1 MMPTVPA
8 GGDVRTVAPGEIVL
22 GLQGTVDYEIEWDQ
36 SVIDA
41 LVNEY
46 AIDESEIDPQV
57 PINDERSLLVA
68 VLGFLATGDGGE
80 RHVESSAIVEQFAAR
95 FPREI
100 TLGGTCVR
108 AALVLRR
115 LGIPSVLHLVS
126 TDENVRRLLPADCEA
141 LTSATADTLDPH
153 LIIQFRPGD
162 AAQIGS
168 REVVATEANRVIVA
182 NDPPA
187 ENLVLS
193 RELSDRVADSRVF
206 LISGFNTISDAEVLR
221 ARLDEVREV
230 AGRIPDDGVV
240 VYEDAGFHDHD
251 HQPTVSD
258 AIGPV
263 VDVFSL
269 NEDELQARLGRRFD
283 LLNAPEVVGAVQE
296 LRRHVPDP
304 TLVVHTRYWTIVLT
318 TSERRGQL
326 DAVVAAA
333 DAGNATAAGR
343 YGFGDRVTAGDI
355 ARIAA
360 GPRQAARTAFMHDV
374 EILLG
379 ELGRCLPGFQV
390 DVARPTT
397 IGLGDTFIGGLIGAL
412 AQGGAPHD
420 QEKTGR

>member
-1 MMPTVPA
+1 MTSTVPV

-22 GLQGTVDYEIEWDQ
+22 GLQGTVDYEIEWDR

-41 LVNEY
+41 LVVEY
-46 AIDESEIDPQV
+46 SIDDSEIDPRV
-57 PINDERSLLVA
+57 RITDERSLLVA
-68 VLGFLATGDGGE
+68 LLGFLATGEGGE

-115 LGIPSVLHLVS
+115 LGIPSLLHLVS

-141 LTSATADTLDPH
+141 ITSATDDTLDPH

-162 AAQIGS
+162 GARVGATELI
-168 REVVATEANRVIVA
+168 ATEANRVIVA

-193 RELSDRVADSRVF
+193 RELGDRVATARVF
-206 LISGFNTISDAEVLR
+206 LVSGFNTINDPAVLR
-221 ARLDEVREV
+221 ARLDEIRAVSS
-230 AGRIPDDGVV
+230 RIPVDGLV
-240 VYEDAGFHDHD
+240 VYEDAGFHDRS

-263 VDVFSL
+263 ADVFSL

-283 LLNAPEVVGAVQE
+283 LLDAHEATAAVKE
-296 LRRHVPDP
+296 LRAQVPDP

-318 TSERRGQL
+318 TPARLADL
-326 DAVVAAA
+326 DSVTAAA

-343 YGFGDRVTAGDI
+343 YAFGDAVTAADI
-355 ARIAA
+355 TRITA
-360 GPRQAARTAFMHDV
+360 GPRQTGSTTFARDAEH
-374 EILLG
+374 LLG
-379 ELGRCLPGFQV
+379 EFGRCLPGFQIE
-390 DVARPTT
+390 VAHPTT

-412 AQGGAPHD
+412 AQRGEPSVE
-420 QEKTGR
+420 QETNQ

>member
-1 MMPTVPA
+1 MTSTVPV

-36 SVIDA
+36 SVVDA
-41 LVNEY
+41 LVREY
-46 AIDESEIDPQV
+46 AIDSSEIDPLV
-57 PINDERSLLVA
+57 PIRDERSLLVA
-68 VLGFLATGDGGE
+68 LLGFLATGEGGE
-80 RHVESSAIVEQFAAR
+80 RHARSSAIVERFAAR
-95 FPREI
+95 FHREI

-115 LGIPSVLHLVS
+115 LGIPSLLHLVS

-141 LTSATADTLDPH
+141 ITSATSDTLDPH

-162 AAQIGS
+162 GARVGAA
-168 REVVATEANRVIVA
+168 EFVVSEANRVIVA

-193 RELSDRVADSRVF
+193 GDLGDRVAVSRVF
-206 LISGFNTISDAEVLR
+206 LISGFNTISDTEVLR
-221 ARLDEVREV
+221 ARLDEIRDV
-230 AGRIPDDGVV
+230 AGRVPDGGVV
-240 VYEDAGFHDHD
+240 VYEDAGFHDHA

-269 NEDELQARLGRRFD
+269 NEDELQARIGRRFD
-283 LLNAPEVVGAVQE
+283 LLNAAEVVGAVRE
-296 LRRHVPDP
+296 LRRQVPDP

-318 TSERRGQL
+318 TPENRAQL
-326 DAVVAAA
+326 EAVVAAA

-343 YGFGDRVTAGDI
+343 YAFGDNVTADDI

-360 GPRQAARTAFMHDV
+360 GPRQAASAVCARDV
-374 EILLG
+374 ENLFG
-379 ELGRCLPGFQV
+379 TLGRCVPGFHV
-390 DVARPTT
+390 DVPHPTT

-412 AQGGAPHD
+412 AQGSAPPE
-420 QEKTGR
+420 QPETGR